1 MDMRKRELAR
11 MIEALGKLSRAERQM
26 VVAEIAAADG
36 QASSVA
42 VIDDRVPERRDCPHC
57 ASRQVVKNGHADGLQ
72 RFKCRSCAKSFN
84 ALTGTPLSHLHQR
97 AKWLGQASAL
107 RDGLVLREVAQR
119 LNVALSTA
127 HRWRHRFLAVPR
139 TVQAQALMG
148 IAEAD
153 ESYFLRSCK
162 GQRKGLGRAPR
173 KRGGTAKQRGHGHE
187 QVPVLIAR
195 DRTGSTA
202 NFVLEAATASAIS
215 VLLRPILPTD
225 TVLCTDGSSTLAAVA
240 RNLGV
245 EHHPINLTAGVRVI
259 GAWHVQNVNAFGSRL
274 RGWLR
279 RFKGVATKYLANYL
293 GWFRVL
299 DRSPDFGPEPASLL
313 ALAIR
318 S

>member
-1 MDMRKRELAR
+1 MRKRELAR
-11 MIEALGKLSRAERQM
+11 MIETLGKLSRAERQI
-26 VVAEIAAADG
+26 VAAEITAVDG
-36 QASSVA
+36 QPSSVA
-42 VIDDRVPERRDCPHC
+42 VIENRIPARRDCPHC

-72 RFKCRSCAKSFN
+72 RFKCRSCARSFN

-97 AKWLGQASAL
+97 GKWLGQASSL

-119 LNVALSTA
+119 LNVAVSTA

-162 GQRKGLGRAPR
+162 GQRKGLERAPR
-173 KRGGTAKQRGHGHE
+173 KRGGAAKQRGHGHE

-202 NFVLEAATASAIS
+202 NFVLEAATASAIG
-215 VLLRPILPTD
+215 VLLRPILPAD

-240 RNLGV
+240 RHLGV

-274 RGWLR
+274 RDWLR

-293 GWFRVL
+293 GWFRAL
-299 DRSPDFGPEPASLL
+299 DRSPNFGPEPASLL

>member
-1 MDMRKRELAR
+1 MRKRELAR
-11 MIEALGKLSRAERQM
+11 MIEALGKLSRAERRT
-26 VVAEIAAADG
+26 VATELAAMEAGGSSLALIEDG
-36 QASSVA
+36 MPA
-42 VIDDRVPERRDCPHC
+42 RPHCPRC

-72 RFKCRSCAKSFN
+72 RYKCRACVTSFN
-84 ALTGTPLSHLHQR
+84 ALTGTPLAHLHQR
-97 AKWLGQASAL
+97 GKWLDQASAL

-153 ESYFLRSCK
+153 ETYFLRSGK
-162 GQRKGLGRAPR
+162 GQRQGLGRAPR
-173 KRGGTAKQRGHGHE
+173 KRGGTARQRGLGYE

-195 DRTGSTA
+195 DRTGDTA
-202 NFVLEAATASAIS
+202 NFVLEAATASAIGT
-215 VLLRPILPTD
+215 VLKPILPTD

-245 EHHPINLTAGVRVI
+245 EHHAINVSAGVRVI

-293 GWFRVL
+293 GWFRTL
-299 DRSPDFGPEPASLL
+299 DRFPGFGPEPASLL
-313 ALAIR
+313 ALAVR
-318 S
+318 L